1 MNYTNWT
8 DSSAVPRLTAAMAPS
23 KPAKSRSLTRET
35 LLRAATQVILD
46 KGVEALTLDA
56 VAHQAGVSKGG
67 LLYHFPNKN
76 ALVVGLGE
84 QLIQDFEAALQAEF
98 DRDDAPGT
106 PGQWVR
112 GYIRSTLRMNGRT
125 LALVARLT
133 SLIVEMPPELLQFA
147 EAYEQRCRQRLE
159 ADGLDPTQAV
169 IIQLAIDGLW
179 FSELFQLG
187 APDEPRRTQVVEA
200 LLAMTRVSS

>member
-1 MNYTNWT
+1 MNYTDWT
-8 DSSAVPRLTAAMAPS
+8 VSDSLSAKPMARS
-23 KPAKSRSLTRET
+23 KSRSLTRAT
-35 LLRAATQVILD
+35 LLRAASQVILD

-84 QLIQDFEAALQAEF
+84 QLIQDFEVAWQTEY
-98 DRDDAPGT
+98 DQDDAPGT

-112 GYIRSTLRMNGRT
+112 AYIHSTLRMSKQT
-125 LALVARLT
+125 LALIARLS
-133 SLIVEMPPELLQFA
+133 SLIVEMPPELQKSA
-147 EAYEQRCRQRLE
+147 EAYEQRWHQRIE
-159 ADGLDPTQAV
+159 ADGLDPTQAT

-179 FSELFQLG
+179 SLEMFQFC

-200 LLAMTRVSS
+200 LLAMTRLPLLS

>member
-1 MNYTNWT
+1 MPYTDWT
-8 DSSAVPRLTAAMAPS
+8 VNNTVPRSTDPMAPS
-23 KPAKSRSLTRET
+23 KSAKSSSLTRET
-35 LLRAATQVILD
+35 LLHAATQVILE

-56 VAHQAGVSKGG
+56 VARQASVSKGG

-84 QLIQDFEAALQAEF
+84 QLIQEFEAALKAEF
-98 DRDDAPGT
+98 DQDDAPGT

-112 GYIRSTLRMNGRT
+112 AYIRSTLRMSGQT

-133 SLIVEMPPELLQFA
+133 SLIVEMPPELLNAA
-147 EAYEQRCRQRLE
+147 EAYEQRCRQRLD

-179 FSELFQLG
+179 FSEIFQLS
-187 APDEPRRTQVVEA
+187 ALDETRRTQVVER
-200 LLAMTRVSS
+200 LLAMTRSPE